1 MSEQNKDMPV
11 TEQQVDSAISEVV
24 AEPAIPEKIALLLAP
39 ISQQAPTG
47 EDPLYSD
54 EFVLIKNELEKLSDN
69 DYSAIVTLAE
79 EILKTE
85 GKDLRVAGYYLL
97 ASTYISGVDGFIQG
111 LMLYRLLLENFYEDI
126 HPLRPN
132 SRQNTLQWLSN
143 DKLFAFFKQA
153 VDKASSKQI
162 SALMEQVELFN
173 KTIIS
178 VTSEETLRLT
188 AIYNVTKETAK
199 RVVPETSP
207 TEPTSVTHNTSPT
220 SPVSSSS
227 EVTRIQS
234 NTKPALSQAAG
245 DNLSDTELLSLMRK
259 IVNQFNGKG
268 DYLRGIAYAR
278 AVRWGGLSMPPNE
291 NGKTRMVSPRQAGMS
306 QISSLLAQGD
316 HDAAFRLCE
325 GTFFEAAGH
334 VRLDLQCYA
343 HRAAKAM
350 GQQDVA
356 NCIAYE
362 TAALLKR
369 LPGLEQLRFDDDTP
383 FANAETIAW
392 LNSINPNQTAGAALM
407 SDDGEDDDLQNIIL
421 QAQELANE
429 QGLTQAI
436 AQLDTYRAKTEKQ
449 RYQWRLAMAQLCLE
463 QGRADL
469 AHPMLEELMDQAE
482 RTSLPTWDTRLAMN
496 VATQLQT
503 AIRGVMANATEQNMT
518 HYEQQLDAITAQM
531 CRWDLAL
538 AAQVL

>member
-188 AIYNVTKETAK
+188 AIYYVTKETAK

-220 SPVSSSS
+220 SPVSTSS

-245 DNLSDTELLSLMRK
+245 DNLSDTELL
-259 IVNQFNGKG
+259 
-268 DYLRGIAYAR
+268 
-278 AVRWGGLSMPPNE
+278 
-291 NGKTRMVSPRQAGMS
+291 
-306 QISSLLAQGD
+306 
-316 HDAAFRLCE
+316 
-325 GTFFEAAGH
+325 
-334 VRLDLQCYA
+334 
-343 HRAAKAM
+343 
-350 GQQDVA
+350 
-356 NCIAYE
+356 
-362 TAALLKR
+362 
-369 LPGLEQLRFDDDTP
+369 
-383 FANAETIAW
+383 
-392 LNSINPNQTAGAALM
+392 
-407 SDDGEDDDLQNIIL
+407 
-421 QAQELANE
+421 
-429 QGLTQAI
+429 
-436 AQLDTYRAKTEKQ
+436 
-449 RYQWRLAMAQLCLE
+449 
-463 QGRADL
+463 
-469 AHPMLEELMDQAE
+469 
-482 RTSLPTWDTRLAMN
+482 
-496 VATQLQT
+496 
-503 AIRGVMANATEQNMT
+503 
-518 HYEQQLDAITAQM
+518 
-531 CRWDLAL
+531 
-538 AAQVL
+538 